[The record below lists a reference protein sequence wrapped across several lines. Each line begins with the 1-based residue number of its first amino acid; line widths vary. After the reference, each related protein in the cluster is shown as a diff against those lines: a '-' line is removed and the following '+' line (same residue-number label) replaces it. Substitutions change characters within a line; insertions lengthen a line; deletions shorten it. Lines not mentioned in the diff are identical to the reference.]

1 MRTNII
7 LNEELLREA
16 QRYSSTKTRS
26 ALVEEALRILVEV
39 RARER
44 ATENY
49 ASRLRQ
55 VQQKLQNRT
64 FRDSAA
70 EILKRDRSRS

>member
-16 QRYSSTKTRS
+16 QQYSSTKTRS
-26 ALVEEALRILVEV
+26 ALVEEALRILVQV

-44 ATENY
+44 AAENY
-49 ASRLRQ
+49 ASRVRQ
-55 VQQKLQNRT
+55 VQQKLQNRQ